1 MVTAKKTIKA
11 TKAPVL
17 KFDPKWIVDPGPEGF
32 KGLDKSVVKEIAQA
46 KKEFATRMKEILAK
60 GQQR

>member
-1 MVTAKKTIKA
+1 MVTAKKPIRA
-11 TKAPVL
+11 TKTPIL

-32 KGLDKSVVKEIAQA
+32 KLLNKAVVKEIAQA
-46 KKEFATRMKEILAK
+46 KKEFATRLKDILAK